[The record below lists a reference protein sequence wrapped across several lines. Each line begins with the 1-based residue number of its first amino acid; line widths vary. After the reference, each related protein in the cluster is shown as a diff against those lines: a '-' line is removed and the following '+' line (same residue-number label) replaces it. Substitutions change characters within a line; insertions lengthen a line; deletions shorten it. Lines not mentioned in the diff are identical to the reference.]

1 MDRSTKRSSLYEKD
15 GQGAYGIRTRATAV
29 RGRRPRPLDECAV
42 PRQGSRSG
50 LSIAWR
56 APRDGP
62 LLEQRRPGVLR
73 PECRASIRARV
84 LSRAPRTG
92 RVPRVLGTTIPYAC
106 GAGKRTKSR
115 TSSPKVRGG
124 NRGRCRGAT
133 APDEAAACRL
143 RDLVSLAGSRWKPR
157 RSQNRLPA
165 RIRRAPDGGADL
177 DEDRADGETWP
188 RPAGSATFLRPSR
201 AAIVL
206 RRGSPIS

>member
-1 MDRSTKRSSLYEKD
+1 MNRSTKRFSLNGAGER
-15 GQGAYGIRTRATAV
+15 GAYGIRTRATAV

-50 LSIAWR
+50 LSIAWPRR
-56 APRDGP
+56 AVWSSGGP
-62 LLEQRRPGVLR
+62 ASCGPNAEPPFVPESSAVLPGRGASRECSGTMDLIRLR
-73 PECRASIRARV
+73 C
-84 LSRAPRTG
+84 
-92 RVPRVLGTTIPYAC
+92 
-106 GAGKRTKSR
+106 GKRTKSR
-115 TSSPKVRGG
+115 TSPPKVRGG
-124 NRGRCRGAT
+124 SRGRCRGAT

-143 RDLVSLAGSRWKPR
+143 RDLVSLAGPRWKPR